1 MQREN
6 KTTEFKRE
14 YVEDIKNT
22 VIAFANCD
30 GGTIFIGIN
39 DDGSVCG
46 VADVDGTM
54 LQVTNA
60 IRDTIRP
67 DITLFVSCNE
77 ETMEG
82 KYVIKITVQRGT
94 ARPYYLYKKGLR
106 PAGVYVRQG
115 ASTVPATET
124 AILHMIK
131 ETSGDSYEAARSL
144 RQELTFE
151 KTRAF
156 FEKEKIVFG
165 EAQMRTLHI
174 LDEDETY
181 TNLGCLLS
189 EQCSHTI
196 KIAVFEGSQK
206 TIFKDR
212 CDFTGSLLS
221 QLEEAFSYINRY
233 NRTRAEFSGLHRI
246 DMRDYPPEAI
256 REALLNAI
264 VHREYSFQAST
275 LISIFDDR
283 MEIVSVGGLIKG
295 LSLDDILLGLSA
307 SRNPNLANI
316 FYRLHLIEAYG
327 TGILKIKEAYGAETV
342 KPDIMVTENAFKII
356 LPNTNYYREQGV
368 AYRLEETKAVYT
380 VAKDSREVTIL
391 KMCQKNG
398 SVNRKEVQTALGL
411 SQSMTILVLRDMVE
425 QGLLYT
431 KGNARNLRYYTK

>member
-6 KTTEFKRE
+6 KITEFKRE

-30 GGTIFIGIN
+30 GGTIFIGVN
-39 DDGSVCG
+39 DDGNICG
-46 VADVDGTM
+46 VADVDGTL

-67 DITLFVSCNE
+67 DVTLFVSCNE
-77 ETMEG
+77 EMMEG
-82 KYVIKITVQRGT
+82 KSVIKITVQRGT

-144 RQELTFE
+144 RQDLTFE
-151 KTRAF
+151 KTKAF
-156 FEKEKIVFG
+156 FEREKIAFG
-165 EAQMRTLHI
+165 DTQMRTLHI

-189 EQCSHTI
+189 KQCSHTI

-212 CDFTGSLLS
+212 CEFTGSLLS
-221 QLEEAFSYINRY
+221 QLEEAFSYIDRY

-307 SRNPNLANI
+307 PRNPNLANI

-327 TGILKIKEAYGAETV
+327 TGILKIKEAYGTEHV
-342 KPDIMVTENAFKII
+342 KPDIMVTENAFKIV
-356 LPNTNYYREQGV
+356 LPNTNYYREQG

-380 VAKDSREVTIL
+380 VPKDSREVTIL

-431 KGNARNLRYYTK
+431 KGNARNLRYYTN